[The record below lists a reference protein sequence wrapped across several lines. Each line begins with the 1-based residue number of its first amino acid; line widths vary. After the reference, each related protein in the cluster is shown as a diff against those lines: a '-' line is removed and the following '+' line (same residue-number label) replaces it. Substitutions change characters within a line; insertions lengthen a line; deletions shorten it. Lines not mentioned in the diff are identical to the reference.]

1 MDAAEQGAVGQVAYE
16 RIRNDII
23 FAVLKPDERLK
34 LEPLKAKYDTS
45 VTTLREVLNRLAS
58 EGFVVAE
65 GQKGFRVS
73 GVSLAGLMEIAGLRE
88 LIERHALK
96 ESIRHGSL
104 DWEGQVVAAH
114 HKLASIEQ
122 KMIDGETVDLKL
134 WKRFDREFHT
144 ALISARPSSFL
155 HKLHNDI
162 FDHYLRYQMIALGFR
177 GKAAAKE
184 HLMLMKHALAR
195 EGEEAAR
202 VLVEHIENGVQHATT
217 TGPLA
222 EPAGGPRGRP
232 SRGGEDRRRSAS
244 APTRSRPA

>member
-1 MDAAEQGAVGQVAYE
+1 MEVVEQGAVGQVAYD

-34 LEPLKAKYDTS
+34 LEPLRVKYDTS

-73 GVSLAGLMEIAGLRE
+73 GVSLAGLKEIAGLRE
-88 LIERHALK
+88 LIECHALL
-96 ESIRHGSL
+96 ESIRDGNL
-104 DWEGQVVAAH
+104 DWEGAVVSAH
-114 HKLASIEQ
+114 HKLSTIEQ
-122 KMIDGETVDLKL
+122 KMIDGEAVDLKL

-155 HKLHNDI
+155 LKLHNDI

-177 GKAAAKE
+177 GKAAAEE
-184 HLMLMKHALAR
+184 HLMIMRYALAR
-195 EGEEAAR
+195 RGADAAR
-202 VLVEHIENGVQHATT
+202 VLVEHIEKGVQQAVT

-222 EPAGGPRGRP
+222 DAAKAP
-232 SRGGEDRRRSAS
+232 SDA
-244 APTRSRPA
+244 A

>member
-1 MDAAEQGAVGQVAYE
+1 MEGADNPAVAQVAYE

-23 FAVLKPDERLK
+23 FAILRPDERLK
-34 LEPLKAKYDTS
+34 LEPLRTSYDTS
-45 VTTLREVLNRLAS
+45 VTTLREVLNRLTS

-73 GVSLAGLMEIAGLRE
+73 SVSLAGLKEIASLRE
-88 LIERHALK
+88 LIECQALK
-96 ESIRHGSL
+96 KSINEGTL
-104 DWEGQVVAAH
+104 DWEGTVVAAH

-155 HKLHNDI
+155 LKIHKDI

-177 GKAAAKE
+177 GSAAAEE
-184 HLMLMKHALAR
+184 HLLIMRYALAR
-195 EGEEAAR
+195 QPEEAAR
-202 VLVEHIENGVQHATT
+202 VLVEHIENGVHQALTS
-217 TGPLA
+217 GPLA
-222 EPAGGPRGRP
+222 NTAGVQEIG
-232 SRGGEDRRRSAS
+232 
-244 APTRSRPA
+244 

>member
-1 MDAAEQGAVGQVAYE
+1 MEAVEPGAVGQVAYE

-34 LEPLKAKYDTS
+34 LGPLRAKYDTS

-58 EGFVVAE
+58 ESFVVAE

-73 GVSLAGLMEIAGLRE
+73 GVSLAGLKEIAGLRE
-88 LIERHALK
+88 LIECHALR
-96 ESIRHGSL
+96 ESIRDGNL
-104 DWEGQVVAAH
+104 DWEGAVVAAH

-122 KMIDGETVDLKL
+122 KMIDGEKVDLKL

-144 ALISARPSSFL
+144 ALISARPSSFVS
-155 HKLHNDI
+155 KLHNDI

-177 GKAAAKE
+177 GKAAAEE
-184 HLMLMKHALAR
+184 HLMIMKYALAR
-195 EGEEAAR
+195 KGSDAAR
-202 VLVEHIENGVQHATT
+202 VLVEHIENGVQQAVT

-222 EPAGGPRGRP
+222 
-232 SRGGEDRRRSAS
+232 
-244 APTRSRPA
+244 